1 MTALETSSLQRLDWL
16 TGSFGEARPA
26 NMGPDITNSALRIV
40 LRLGETAS
48 ISHQPDDNNQLC

>member
-26 NMGPDITNSALRIV
+26 KMG
-40 LRLGETAS
+40 RLLTFEPRNT
-48 ISHQPDDNNQLC
+48 